1 MAHPLRTTWNCLL
14 ALALAGAGIGLGA
27 QSLGAPTT
35 LDFGEVVV
43 DPSGGTMTL
52 DTSGAI
58 TSSAGIYT
66 TSTLTR
72 SASAILATGRN
83 GRTASIY
90 TTLTGN
96 VTMSSAGGTF
106 PLDPGPINSEFA
118 NNQFTF
124 PTGSGTSSTNR
135 TFHLAG
141 TITIPAG
148 QVAGD
153 YNGVLPIYITVSGTG
168 TGSGNSNTVNVPIHI
183 RIIAPIALSKNQD
196 LDMGV
201 VIPGAT
207 LGTVTL
213 NPSTGAQGTTG
224 GVVYAATT
232 GQPAQFAV
240 TGAPSHSFSIA
251 LGAATITLTGP
262 SGSMN
267 LSLTSSLGA
276 LSTFSGTGTATLNLG
291 GTLNVAANQTEGD
304 YTGTLTVTV
313 AYP

>member
-14 ALALAGAGIGLGA
+14 ALVLAGVGASLGA

-43 DPSGGTMTL
+43 DPGGGNLTI

-66 TSTLTR
+66 TSSLTR
-72 SASAILATGRN
+72 SASATLATDRAK
-83 GRTASIY
+83 RTASIY

-96 VTMSSAGGTF
+96 VTMSSTGGTF
-106 PLDPGPINSEFA
+106 SLDPGPINSEYA

-124 PTGSGTSSTNR
+124 PGNKGNTSL

-153 YNGVLPIYITVSGTG
+153 YNGVLPIYIQDNA
-168 TGSGNSNTVNVPIHI
+168 GSNSNTVDVPIHI
-183 RIIAPIALSKNQD
+183 RIIGPIAMSKNQD

-207 LGTVTL
+207 SGTVTL

-224 GVVYAATT
+224 GVVYAAST

-240 TGAPSHSFSIA
+240 TGAPSHNFSIT
-251 LGAATITLTGP
+251 LGASTIALTGP

-267 LSLTSSLGA
+267 LSLTSSLGS
-276 LSTFSGTGTATLNLG
+276 LSTFSGAGTATLNLG
-291 GTLNVAANQTEGD
+291 GTLSVAANQAEGD